1 MERLAALSESSELPP
16 ASEVVAGG
24 DDGLG
29 QQ

>member
-1 MERLAALSESSELPP
+1 MERLAALSDAQELPP
-16 ASEVVAGG
+16 TAEVVAGG